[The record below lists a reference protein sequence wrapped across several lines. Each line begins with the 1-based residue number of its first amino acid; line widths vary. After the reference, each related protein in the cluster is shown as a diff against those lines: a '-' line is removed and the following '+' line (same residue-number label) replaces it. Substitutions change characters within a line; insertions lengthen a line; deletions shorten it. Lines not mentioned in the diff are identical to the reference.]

1 MENDLKMSEKWTKN
15 ANCERPY
22 CHFYLNFLESI
33 VFKPKISTVLFWI
46 GKGKNYRTNAQ
57 NGL

>member
-22 CHFYLNFLESI
+22 YGNKSRNSEKERKKCI
-33 VFKPKISTVLFWI
+33 TA
-46 GKGKNYRTNAQ
+46 KGNTK
-57 NGL
+57 